1 MDAPTYAK
9 TQLESVFGLLN
20 TCADGMDEAQ
30 YNHQPEGTC
39 NRIAQQHVHT
49 VSAIDFFINTLAAG
63 GEAGWPAVAEQH
75 GFPANPLEIWKH
87 DGAISPAAIKEYA
100 ADVQRRALE
109 YLGTLTGADLDR
121 VIDTQFFGKQT
132 VAFLL
137 QLAATHTA
145 GHAGDIAAI
154 KGIQGLKG
162 LPF

>member
-1 MDAPTYAK
+1 MNASTYAK
-9 TQLESVFGLLN
+9 GQLESTFNLL
-20 TCADGMDEAQ
+20 TACADGIDEAQ
-30 YNHQPEGTC
+30 YNYQPAGTC

-49 VSAIDFFINTLAAG
+49 VSAIDFFVNTLAAG
-63 GEAGWPAVAEQH
+63 GQAGWPAVAGQL
-75 GFPANPLEIWKH
+75 GLPVNPREIWTH
-87 DGAISPAAIKEYA
+87 DGPISPAPIREYA

-109 YLGTLTGADLDR
+109 FLGTMTEAELDR
-121 VIDTQFFGKQT
+121 VVDTQFFGKQP